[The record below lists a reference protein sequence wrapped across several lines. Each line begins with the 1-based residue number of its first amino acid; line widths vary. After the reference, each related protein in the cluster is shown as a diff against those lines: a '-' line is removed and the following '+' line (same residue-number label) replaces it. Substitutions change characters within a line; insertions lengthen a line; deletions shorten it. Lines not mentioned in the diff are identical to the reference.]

1 MANRGN
7 PTGRRYTADEKA
19 KILSEYYAGQSPKSI
34 AERYGMSTKT
44 LFRWIKSSDTDK
56 DTPSKGSDT
65 DSRHAHARD
74 KKGECP
80 SEDTPNVPPSV
91 TPALHHYFDDTA
103 NYINVYASQ
112 YDFDKAKLQAAAI
125 NGYCQG
131 MEITSEMLDEAMLL
145 EGIDRVYAVLACVK
159 ERRQLQD
166 RIIKAFENVSA
177 SSDEYERIFG
187 RLFGL
192 KKGDKDEH
200 RGSGAV
206 LGDRMGA
213 HPHAGQAPVLRGPGE
228 VGEDIGLA
236 DLPRGIHHDA

>member
-34 AERYGMSTKT
+34 AEKHGMSTKT

-56 DTPSKGSDT
+56 DTPSKGSDI
-65 DSRHAHARD
+65 DSSQARARD
-74 KKGECP
+74 KEGKCP
-80 SEDTPNVPPSV
+80 SKDTPSVPPSV
-91 TPALHHYFDDTA
+91 TPALHHFDDTA
-103 NYINVYASQ
+103 NYIEVYASQ

-131 MEITSEMLDEAMLL
+131 MEITSEMLDEAMML

-200 RGSGAV
+200 RGPGAV

>member
-19 KILSEYYAGQSPKSI
+19 NIIAEYHAGQSPTKL
-34 AERYGMSTKT
+34 AEKYGVSEATI
-44 LFRWIKSSDTDK
+44 FRWNQGKSRKSESKSKSKSESKSDST
-56 DTPSKGSDT
+56 
-65 DSRHAHARD
+65 HAHARD
-74 KKGECP
+74 N
-80 SEDTPNVPPSV
+80 EDGSHSDSHSLSV
-91 TPALHHYFDDTA
+91 TPSLNHYFDDTA
-103 NYINVYASQ
+103 NYIEVYASQ

-131 MEITSEMLDEAMLL
+131 MEITSEMLDEAMMLN
-145 EGIDRVYAVLACVK
+145 GIDRVYAVLACVK

-192 KKGDKDEH
+192 KKEDKDEH

-228 VGEDIGLA
+228 VGEDVGLA